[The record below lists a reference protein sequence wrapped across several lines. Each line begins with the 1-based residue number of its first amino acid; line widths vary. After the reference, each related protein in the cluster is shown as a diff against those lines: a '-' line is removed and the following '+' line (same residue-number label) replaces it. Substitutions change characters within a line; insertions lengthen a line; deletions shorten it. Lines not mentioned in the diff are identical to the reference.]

1 MDCKITNH
9 LSHNFKLNIDKLP
22 TAKTDKF
29 PTFLVVLGALL
40 SVTLIFLGLA
50 DWLFAHDSSLFKSL
64 EHSHETGLLPL
75 WLFDVILCL
84 MGFVILAV
92 LIVKKIQYKK
102 IALSKNNVKIIQRII
117 GKGKIQIVEPLKNY
131 VGVRYRIEFMQY
143 GILTKNR
150 YIVELLH
157 KDAQKT
163 IPLYISFSDKDFRSI
178 AKKYALALK
187 KTLITLTPEN
197 VMPIE
202 AKNLNKP
209 LVQLLKENIVQ
220 DTYDRYEKLPKTL
233 CFLKKDDKVI
243 LKIKKVLTDIYN
255 FIEAMAVLVLFLLIM
270 AFYPMLANIF
280 GTPLMMGWLTLMV
293 LGLIWVFLAF
303 TSKEK
308 VVIKQ
313 HKIIHIKKCMGFS
326 RKSSEL
332 LKKDIEAIIVA
343 YSPQTNRHYVALY
356 TDTKVMVVGKKL
368 KLEEL
373 QWIAKFLIH
382 VTAQ

>member
-1 MDCKITNH
+1 M
-9 LSHNFKLNIDKLP
+9 
-22 TAKTDKF
+22 
-29 PTFLVVLGALL
+29 
-40 SVTLIFLGLA
+40 
-50 DWLFAHDSSLFKSL
+50 SL
-64 EHSHETGLLPL
+64 EHAHNTGLMPL
-75 WLFDVILCL
+75 WLFDIILCL
-84 MGFVILAV
+84 MGVAILAV
-92 LIVKKIQYKK
+92 LVVKKIQYKK
-102 IALSKNNVKIIQRII
+102 IVLSKNNVKIIQKII
-117 GKGKIQIVEPLKNY
+117 GKGKQQIIEPLKNY

-157 KDAQKT
+157 NDAQKT
-163 IPLYISFSDKDFRSI
+163 IPLYISFSDKNFRAI

-187 KTLITLTPEN
+187 ETLISLTPDD
-197 VMPIE
+197 VVPIE

-209 LVQLLKENIVQ
+209 LVQLIKEGIVQ
-220 DTYDRYEKLPKTL
+220 DEYDRYERLPKTL

-243 LKIKKVLTDIYN
+243 LKIRKVLTDIYN
-255 FIEAMAVLVLFLLIM
+255 FIEAMAVVVLFLLIM
-270 AFYPMLANIF
+270 AFYPYLAKIF
-280 GTPLMMGWLTLMV
+280 GAPLMTGWITLTV
-293 LGLIWVFLAF
+293 LGLVWVFLAF

-308 VVIKQ
+308 VVVKQ

-332 LKKDIEAIIVA
+332 FKKDIEAIIVA